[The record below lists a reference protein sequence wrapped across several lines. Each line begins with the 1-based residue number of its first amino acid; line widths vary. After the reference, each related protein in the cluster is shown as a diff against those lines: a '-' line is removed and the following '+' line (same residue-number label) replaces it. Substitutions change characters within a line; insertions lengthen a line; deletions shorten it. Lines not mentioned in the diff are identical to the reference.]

1 METRSNNV
9 FVGAVVLLL
18 LALTVGA
25 AFWFSRIGEGDR
37 DEYDIFFRQSVSGI
51 AKGSAVTYAGVPSGQ
66 VKSIELW
73 ERDPQFVRVRIVV
86 NRQTPVLQGTT
97 ATINGVGFTGVSEIQ
112 LEGAV
117 RGAPRIECP
126 ERNAQ
131 SVCPEGVPVIPTKP
145 GALGE
150 LLNSAPM
157 LLQRLTTLTERLTEL
172 LDDRNQRNISG
183 ILRNLNQLSGDLAAR
198 GPELAETVVQA
209 KATLESAAK
218 AADALAEAAN
228 NTNTLV
234 TQEGRPLIKD
244 LRETI
249 RNAGSTLATLDETL
263 KEAQPGM
270 RTFTRDTMPQ
280 VGLLVRDL
288 RQVSRSLQSVTDTL
302 EQQGAGALIGS
313 PKLPDY
319 KP

>member
-9 FVGAVVLLL
+9 FVGAIVLLL

-25 AFWFSRIGEGDR
+25 AFWFSRIAEGDR
-37 DEYDIFFRQSVSGI
+37 QEYDIFFQQSVNGI
-51 AKGSAVTYAGVPSGQ
+51 AKGSSVTYAGVPSGQ
-66 VKSIELW
+66 VQSIQLW
-73 ERDPQFVRVRIVV
+73 DRDPQFVRVRIVV
-86 NRQTPVLQGTT
+86 NRSTPILQGTT

-117 RGAPRIECP
+117 RGAPPITCP
-126 ERNAQ
+126 ERNAR

-157 LLQRLTTLTERLTEL
+157 LMQRVTTLTERMGEL
-172 LDDRNQRNISG
+172 LDDRNQRNFAG
-183 ILRNLNQLSGDLAAR
+183 ILRNLERLSGDLADR
-198 GPELAETVVQA
+198 GPELASTIVQA
-209 KATLESAAK
+209 RQTLQSASE
-218 AADALAEAAN
+218 AADALAQAAN
-228 NTNTLV
+228 STNALV
-234 TQEGRPLIKD
+234 SEEGRPLIED
-244 LRETI
+244 LRETV
-249 RNAGSTLATLDETL
+249 RNANSTLAQLDTVF

-270 RTFTRDTMPQ
+270 QTFTRDTMPQ

-288 RQVSRSLQSVTDTL
+288 RQVSQSLQAVTETI
-302 EQQGAGALIGS
+302 EQQGAGALIGT

-319 KP
+319 QP